1 MKGSLVLFVALLALV
16 AHSCKDNAPTTP
28 TPEQPAPPQ
37 PVQTAFLSV
46 VDSACIEAWLKLV
59 IPDTIS
65 ERRYRLLLNDSLIWQ
80 ATLTKP
86 DTLMLIGGG
95 YLGSTLFRLSP
106 STTYRVRFERL
117 TSDTFNVNVDEKT
130 FRTLDTTNQDYTWQ
144 YLRFGEAG
152 ASYFRDVCIIND
164 SCIWAVGRIDNG
176 EVDSLG
182 VPIVYNA
189 VHYDG
194 HQWHLSRLLFPMLS
208 DNDTVLIPFE
218 AYSVFGFSHNDIWFS
233 SGGTYLHWNGQ
244 QYEKYVFQ
252 FGSGLFGSM
261 KMWGNRSN
269 NLFGVNGNGVI
280 MHYDGTVWRRMQ
292 SGTTA
297 DLMDIYGTPD
307 GKSVWVAG
315 YTDIPTQSCL
325 LSLEN
330 GQWRTVWQR
339 GESSMYQYVQALWT
353 SGSSEFVVLGSGGL
367 AYFHSRLMP
376 NFLPYV
382 RLQGYVSSGYRQS
395 VRGSARNN
403 IACGGQDGRIAHFN
417 GIRWKRRFD
426 EVYNSGRLVYAIDVS
441 DKLIVAVG
449 RSVEP
454 TLHGAMVLIGR
465 KP

>member
-1 MKGSLVLFVALLALV
+1 MKGFLVLFIALLALV

-189 VHYDG
+189 MRYDG
-194 HQWHLSRLLFPMLS
+194 HQWHFIQIKYDGS
-208 DNDTVLIPFE
+208 PFE
-218 AYSVFGFSHNDIWFS
+218 HFAVIGFSENDVWLAT
-233 SGGTYLHWNGQ
+233 GGRTAHWNGS
-244 QYEKYVFQ
+244 YFTTARIDANLPGGVV
-252 FGSGLFGSM
+252 
-261 KMWGNRSN
+261 KMWGTSSM
-269 NLFGVNGNGVI
+269 NLYAVGTSGSI
-280 MHYDGTVWRRMQ
+280 AHYDGAVWRRME

-297 DLMDIYGTPD
+297 HLLDIYGTPD

-382 RLQGYVSSGYRQS
+382 RLQGYVSSGYHQS

>member
-1 MKGSLVLFVALLALV
+1 MKGSLVLFIALLALV

-117 TSDTFNVNVDEKT
+117 TSDTFNINVDEKT
-130 FRTLDTTNQDYTWQ
+130 FRTLDTTSQNYVWTVQT
-144 YLRFGEAG
+144 FGIEIG
-152 ASYFRDVCIIND
+152 GILRDVCVIND
-164 SCIWAVGRIDNG
+164 SCIWAVGRFYSG

-182 VPIVYNA
+182 GLVTYNA
-189 VHYDG
+189 LRYDG
-194 HQWHLSRLLFPMLS
+194 HQWHLVKLMFPILS
-208 DNDTVLIPFE
+208 GNDTVLIPFE
-218 AYSVFGFSHNDIWFS
+218 AYSVFGFSHNDLWFS
-233 SGGTYLHWNGQ
+233 DGGSYLHWNGQ
-244 QYEKYVFQ
+244 QYKKYVFQ
-252 FGSGLFGSM
+252 FGSGLFGST

-280 MHYDGTVWRRMQ
+280 MHYDGAVWRRME

-297 DLMDIYGTPD
+297 RLIDIYGTPD
-307 GKSVWVAG
+307 GESVWVAG
-315 YTDIPTQSCL
+315 YTNFPPQSCL

-330 GQWRTVWQR
+330 GQWRTIWARGQSILYDDVQSVW
-339 GESSMYQYVQALWT
+339 AH
-353 SGSSEFVVLGSGGL
+353 GGADFL
-367 AYFHSRLMP
+367 VAGNTIVYWHSRYIPRFRRYEYSLDLGGGW
-376 NFLPYV
+376 N
-382 RLQGYVSSGYRQS
+382 
-395 VRGSARNN
+395 VRGKARNN
-403 IACGGQDGRIAHFN
+403 IATCGTLGNVWHYN
-417 GIRWKRRFD
+417 GKNWKRFWELSNANDWYRSIGFGD
-426 EVYNSGRLVYAIDVS
+426 N
-441 DKLIVAVG
+441 LIVAVG
-449 RSVEP
+449 ERGSS
-454 TLHGAMVLIGR
+454 ALIAVGR
-465 KP
+465 KQP

>member
-1 MKGSLVLFVALLALV
+1 MKGSLVLFIALLALV

-80 ATLTKP
+80 ATLTTS
-86 DTLMLIGGG
+86 DTLMLVGGG

-130 FRTLDTTNQDYTWQ
+130 FRTLDTTSQDYTWQ

-189 VHYDG
+189 MHYDG
-194 HQWHLSRLLFPMLS
+194 HQWHFIQIKYDGS
-208 DNDTVLIPFE
+208 PFE
-218 AYSVFGFSHNDIWFS
+218 HFAVIGFSENDVWLAT
-233 SGGTYLHWNGQ
+233 GGRTAHWNGS
-244 QYEKYVFQ
+244 YFTTARIDANLPGGVV
-252 FGSGLFGSM
+252 
-261 KMWGNRSN
+261 KMWGTSSMS
-269 NLFGVNGNGVI
+269 LYAVGTSGSI
-280 MHYDGTVWRRMQ
+280 AHYDGAVWRRME

-297 DLMDIYGTPD
+297 HLLDIYGTPD
-307 GKSVWVAG
+307 GESVWVAG
-315 YTDIPTQSCL
+315 YTNFPPQSCL

-330 GQWRTVWQR
+330 GQWRTIWARGQSILYDDVQSVW
-339 GESSMYQYVQALWT
+339 AH
-353 SGSSEFVVLGSGGL
+353 GGADFL
-367 AYFHSRLMP
+367 VAGNTIVYWHSRYIPRFRRYEYSLDLGGGW
-376 NFLPYV
+376 N
-382 RLQGYVSSGYRQS
+382 
-395 VRGSARNN
+395 VRGKARNN
-403 IACGGQDGRIAHFN
+403 IATCGTLGNVWHYN
-417 GIRWKRRFD
+417 GKNWKRFWELSNANDWYRSIGFGD
-426 EVYNSGRLVYAIDVS
+426 N
-441 DKLIVAVG
+441 LIVAVG
-449 RSVEP
+449 ERGSS
-454 TLHGAMVLIGR
+454 ALIAVGR
-465 KP
+465 KQP